1 MVTAG
6 EFAFSDRSDEL
17 HVITAYWPHRG
28 NVVRLCRLSNGLQLR
43 LALEGITVPE
53 DGIGAFR
60 THVIQ
65 LVTTASLDGQGPM
78 KRSASISFADYLNRY
93 VEMAYA
99 NGALY
104 RIDGVFSY
112 IAQQEWT
119 RFNHPTYSKAQAVK
133 DVRFQCEM
141 LGIQPPSDSVL
152 KARIQITVER
162 LRRKLLGSTE

>member
-1 MVTAG
+1 MATAG
-6 EFAFSDRSDEL
+6 EFAFSDTSAEL
-17 HVITAYWPHRG
+17 HVITAYCPHRG

-43 LALEGITVPE
+43 LALERITVPE

-65 LVTTASLDGQGPM
+65 LVTTASLGEQEPM
-78 KRSASISFADYLNRY
+78 KRSASTSFADYLDRY

-104 RIDGVFSY
+104 RIDGIFSY
-112 IAQQEWT
+112 MAQQEWT
-119 RFNHPTYSKAQAVK
+119 RFNHPTYSEVQAVK
-133 DVRFQCEM
+133 DIRFQCEM

-152 KARIQITVER
+152 KARIQIAVER
-162 LRRKLLGSTE
+162 LRRKHIGSTE